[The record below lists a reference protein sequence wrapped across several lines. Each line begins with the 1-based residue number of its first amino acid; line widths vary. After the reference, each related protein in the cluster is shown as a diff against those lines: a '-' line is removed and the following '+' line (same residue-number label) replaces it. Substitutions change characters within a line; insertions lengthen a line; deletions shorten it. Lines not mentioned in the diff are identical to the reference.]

1 MAKRRKKSDADDLL
15 DLFSYGVAII
25 VTIIMWMFRILAFIP
40 TMIIKFIEWIYNKK
54 TKKKNKKKDKDNSSE
69 AEPTEEKVSTDK
81 SSKNKN
87 EDTEEDDDIV
97 YDSLEDWQKKE
108 VDEGNYDSYNFE
120 EEELEE
126 DDYYNEDDE

>member
-1 MAKRRKKSDADDLL
+1 MAKKKNDGSDEFVNFFA
-15 DLFSYGVAII
+15 YGVAGII
-25 VTIIMWMFRILAFIP
+25 TVFMWMVRIILFIP
-40 TMIIKFIEWIYNKK
+40 YLIIKFIKWIYNKN
-54 TKKKNKKKDKDNSSE
+54 KNKDSSK
-69 AEPTEEKVSTDK
+69 TTNVKEKVSTDK
-81 SSKNKN
+81 SSNKK
-87 EDTEEDDDIV
+87 DDIV

>member
-1 MAKRRKKSDADDLL
+1 MVQQELL
-15 DLFSYGVAII
+15 LF
-25 VTIIMWMFRILAFIP
+25 LC
-40 TMIIKFIEWIYNKK
+40 IKFIKWIYNKN
-54 TKKKNKKKDKDNSSE
+54 KNKDSSK
-69 AEPTEEKVSTDK
+69 TTNVKEKVSTDK
-81 SSKNKN
+81 SSNKK
-87 EDTEEDDDIV
+87 DDIV